1 MRKLMGK
8 HLNPTQLA
16 IVYKQVVAATNGTE
30 ASRDRELLKRI
41 IMEEY
46 EKAFP
51 DSYMPID
58 NKEDTLISI
67 YTNYGRVE
75 QLANELGIADI
86 EELLRCIQIGF
97 NAQHKE
103 ATQQED
109 ISK

>member
-16 IVYKQVVAATNGTE
+16 IVYKQVVAATNGTN
-30 ASRDRELLKRI
+30 ASKDRELLKRI

-51 DSYMPID
+51 NSFMPID
-58 NKEDTLISI
+58 NKEDTIISI
-67 YTNYGRVE
+67 YTNYGMVE

-86 EELLRCIQIGF
+86 EELLKCIKIGF
-97 NAQHKE
+97 ETQHKE
-103 ATQQED
+103 ATKQEG